1 MRVGHALNPE
11 GAFDTL
17 VWHNRQS
24 MFLKYLDWRK
34 GPMDVEELREEVAE
48 ELMKEKNKNSWLSY
62 LALSTVLL
70 AVCASLSSF
79 KENNNSVDTVLNQ
92 TQAANQWAY
101 YQSKSI
107 KGYLYEMQAEKL
119 AIDLQVGEQTY
130 NPKVKADFQAKIST
144 YHSELARYKTE
155 KEQIMKEA
163 KKFEQLRDD
172 AQKRQDAFGI
182 AVIFLQMGILLS
194 SISALLKIKTPW
206 IVGCIV
212 GVVGVVYFFDGIF
225 LLF

>member
-1 MRVGHALNPE
+1 MIGCTSRGIQALLNCVTTPLFDMNKG
-11 GAFDTL
+11 GA
-17 VWHNRQS
+17 
-24 MFLKYLDWRK
+24 ME
-34 GPMDVEELREEVAE
+34 VEELTEQVKE
-48 ELMKEKNKNSWLSY
+48 ELEKAQDKHSWLNY
-62 LALSTVLL
+62 LALSTVIL

-119 AIDLQVGEQTY
+119 TMDMNYSTAYDENGKKSLQDKID
-130 NPKVKADFQAKIST
+130 A

-155 KEQIMKEA
+155 KQEIMKEA

-172 AQKRQDAFGI
+172 AQKKQDLFGM

-194 SISALLKIKTPW
+194 SISALLKIKAPW
-206 IVGCIV
+206 IIGCLVGAI
-212 GVVGVVYFFDGIF
+212 GIVYFLDG
-225 LLF
+225 LLVLF

>member
-1 MRVGHALNPE
+1 ME
-11 GAFDTL
+11 
-17 VWHNRQS
+17 
-24 MFLKYLDWRK
+24 
-34 GPMDVEELREEVAE
+34 VEELREEVRE
-48 ELMKEKNKNSWLSY
+48 ELLKESNKQSWMNY

-101 YQSKSI
+101 YQAKSI

-119 AIDLQVGEQTY
+119 EIDLEGAAQTY
-130 NPKVKADFQAKIST
+130 SQKSKEKLEAKIGA
-144 YHSELARYKTE
+144 YHKELERYKGE
-155 KEQIMKEA
+155 KQQIMKEA
-163 KKFEQLRDD
+163 KSFEQLRDE

-194 SISALLKIKTPW
+194 SISALMKIKLPW
-206 IVGCIV
+206 IVGCVV
-212 GVVGVVYFFDGIF
+212 GVVGIVYFFDGIF
-225 LLF
+225 LIF